1 MPRRLGCWRSFRKE
15 LKPQET
21 TRVAQGTLLV
31 ATGLTISIAV
41 SVLAGWLFRLE
52 VLKRFAPG
60 FIAMNPVTACC
71 LVASGISLLLLQRGA
86 GKTRKLIGQVA
97 AGLVLLVGA
106 LRLITLFSGWDLG
119 MERCLVPSPTGDGSG
134 PTEQLVLRT
143 ALSLLIAGASLLLLD
158 VQTSRG
164 RRPSEI
170 LSAILAAIAIL
181 ALVGYSYGL
190 IGYYTTGNYVPTSL
204 PGAVSFLLLATA
216 ILHARAEKG
225 IMGVITSDTAGG
237 VLARRL
243 IPLAILLPIL
253 LGALRLYGEKV
264 GWYETKF
271 GAAHAATAFI
281 VLFLAAVWWT
291 ARVLFRVDTGRKL
304 AEERVRRLNA
314 ELEQRVADRTAELN
328 SMNKDLQ
335 QASRAKDH
343 FLAALSHE
351 LRTPLTPV
359 LMCAASLE
367 HEEALA
373 PEFREQAS
381 MMRRNVELEA
391 RLIDDLLD
399 LTRISRGKLE
409 LQLSSTDVHSL
420 LAHTE
425 QIVRSEAQ
433 GKGVTLILTLDAREH
448 HVAGDAARLH
458 QVFWNMVKNAIKFTP
473 AGGEI
478 AVRTTN
484 SSGRIRIEV
493 RDNGIGIDPK
503 ILPSVFG
510 AFVQGEGVSEHTSR
524 GLGLGMSISQTIVE
538 LHGGTIYAE
547 SAGAG
552 AGATFT
558 VELETVCVAVN
569 ESRAS
574 AAPASSGRA
583 YSLLVVED
591 HQPTLD
597 VLARLLRKQGHAVV
611 TASTVETA
619 LQCAAEGRFDLVIS
633 DIGLPDGNG
642 VDLMVQLTRDY
653 GLRGI
658 ALSGYGMDADFART
672 KDAGF
677 LAHLIKPVDFDRL
690 NRVLEEAT
698 RAA

>member
-1 MPRRLGCWRSFRKE
+1 
-15 LKPQET
+15 LKAKET
-21 TRVAQGTLLV
+21 TRVAQGILLV
-31 ATGLTISIAV
+31 AAGLTIAIAL
-41 SVLAGWLFRLE
+41 SVLIGWAFQIE

-60 FIAMNPVTACC
+60 LIAMNPLTACC
-71 LVASGISLLLLQRGA
+71 LIASGISLILQRDA
-86 GKTRKLIGQVA
+86 GRSRKLVGQLA
-97 AGLVLLVGA
+97 AGLVLLIGA
-106 LRLITLFSGWDLG
+106 LGLIRLFFGWDLG
-119 MERCLVPSPTGDGSG
+119 MERWLVQYSAGNGSSG

-143 ALSLLIAGASLLLLD
+143 ALSILITGASLLLLD
-158 VQTSRG
+158 VKTSRD
-164 RRPSEI
+164 RRPSEM
-170 LSAILAAIAIL
+170 LSAISAAIAIL
-181 ALVGYSYGL
+181 ALIGYSYGL
-190 IGYYTTGNYVPTSL
+190 ISYYTKANYVPISL
-204 PGAVSFLLLATA
+204 PSAVSFLLLATG
-216 ILHARAEKG
+216 ILHARAETG
-225 IMGVITSDTAGG
+225 IMGVITSNTAGG
-237 VLARRL
+237 MLARRF
-243 IPLAILLPIL
+243 IPIAILLPIL

-291 ARVLFRVDTGRKL
+291 ARILFRVDTGRKL
-304 AEERVRRLNA
+304 AEERARCLNA

-328 SMNKDLQ
+328 SLNVDLQ

-367 HEEALA
+367 HEETLA

-409 LQLSSTDVHSL
+409 LQLNSTDVHSL

-433 GKGVTLILTLDAREH
+433 GKGVTLGLHLGADEH
-448 HVAGDAARLH
+448 HVAADAARLH

-473 AGGEI
+473 AGGVI
-478 AVRTTN
+478 TVSTAN
-484 SSGRIRIEV
+484 APGRIRIEV
-493 RDNGIGIDPK
+493 RDNGIGIDPNL
-503 ILPSVFG
+503 LPSVFG
-510 AFVQGEGVSEHTSR
+510 AFVQGEGASELASR
-524 GLGLGMSISQTIVE
+524 GLGLGMSISKTIVE
-538 LHGGTIYAE
+538 LHGGTIRAE

-558 VELETVCVAVN
+558 VELETAMSAVKAT
-569 ESRAS
+569 RAS
-574 AAPASSGRA
+574 GAPASFPARA

-611 TASTVETA
+611 TASTVQTA
-619 LQCAAEGRFDLVIS
+619 LKCAAEGQFDLVIS

-677 LAHLIKPVDFDRL
+677 LAHLIKPVDFERL

>member
-1 MPRRLGCWRSFRKE
+1 
-15 LKPQET
+15 
-21 TRVAQGTLLV
+21 
-31 ATGLTISIAV
+31 
-41 SVLAGWLFRLE
+41 
-52 VLKRFAPG
+52 
-60 FIAMNPVTACC
+60 
-71 LVASGISLLLLQRGA
+71 
-86 GKTRKLIGQVA
+86 
-97 AGLVLLVGA
+97 
-106 LRLITLFSGWDLG
+106 
-119 MERCLVPSPTGDGSG
+119 
-134 PTEQLVLRT
+134 RT
-143 ALSLLIAGASLLLLD
+143 ALSLVVTGASLLLLD
-158 VQTSRG
+158 LQTSRG
-164 RRPSEI
+164 RRPSES
-170 LSAILAAIAIL
+170 LSAILAAISIL

-190 IGYYTTGNYVPTSL
+190 IGYYTTANYVPTSL

-216 ILHARAEKG
+216 ILHARPEKG
-225 IMGVITSDTAGG
+225 IMGIIASDTAGG
-237 VLARRL
+237 MLARRF

-253 LGALRLYGEKV
+253 LGALRLYGEKM

-281 VLFLAAVWWT
+281 VLFLGAVWWT
-291 ARVLFRVDTGRKL
+291 ARILFRVDTGRKL
-304 AEERVRRLNA
+304 AEERALRLNV

-328 SMNKDLQ
+328 TLNRDLQ
-335 QASRAKDH
+335 QASKAKDH

-367 HEEALA
+367 QEEALA

-409 LQLSSTDVHSL
+409 LQLSSTNVHSL
-420 LAHTE
+420 LTHTE

-433 GKGVTLILTLDAREH
+433 GKGVTLALALEAGEH

-458 QVFWNMVKNAIKFTP
+458 QVSWNMVKNAIKFTP
-473 AGGEI
+473 AGGQI

-484 SSGRIRIEV
+484 AGGRIRIEV

-538 LHGGTIYAE
+538 LHGGTIRAE
-547 SAGAG
+547 SAGVG

-558 VELETVCVAVN
+558 VELETVLSAVK
-569 ESRAS
+569 ESRTS
-574 AAPASSGRA
+574 ATPASTSGRA
-583 YSLLVVED
+583 YRLLVVED

-597 VLARLLRKQGHAVV
+597 VLARLLRKQGHTVV
-611 TASTVETA
+611 TAGTVESA
-619 LQCAAEGRFDLVIS
+619 LQSAAEGPFDLVIS

-677 LAHLIKPVDFDRL
+677 LAHLIKPVDFERL